1 MLSFVTIG
9 ALGFALCAVA
19 APPVGAAPARGCSGS
34 AVSFTN
40 KGAQLDQVAAPDT
53 STGTS
58 SKPFKVAYDGRVKWT
73 GKTDGVI
80 RPGSWTVK
88 VGPGISLSDSFK
100 NDDAK
105 SESTGDEKVDKRLPV
120 KITGLF
126 KVDVTVKGPG
136 GSCTASGWIL
146 IADSPLFT
154 PLWFGGIAFVII
166 GGVLF
171 VLARPTRRG
180 VM

>member
-1 MLSFVTIG
+1 M
-9 ALGFALCAVA
+9 
-19 APPVGAAPARGCSGS
+19 
-34 AVSFTN
+34 SFTD
-40 KGAQLDQVAAPDT
+40 KGSQLDQVAAPDS

-58 SKPFKVAYDGRVKWT
+58 GHPFKVAYDGRVQWT

-88 VGPGISLSDSFK
+88 VGPGISLSDSFR

-105 SESTGDEKVDKRLPV
+105 SESTGDEKVNKRLSV
-120 KITGLF
+120 KITGLY
-126 KVDVTVKGPG
+126 KVDVTVKGTG

-166 GGVLF
+166 GGLLF
-171 VLARPTRRG
+171 FLARPTRRG
-180 VM
+180 VT